1 MKKYDKNNTQ
11 YTHSLNDIL
20 SNSEKYK
27 MHANK
32 LLDDLVFPPWLYI
45 KELNIKP
52 HIYLC
57 NHGDCNKYIDNDLD
71 EKLITLVNIYDK
83 SLNNKSKKTNTKK
96 HKNTRKHKNTKK
108 LKTKN

>member
-1 MKKYDKNNTQ
+1 MKKYDIDNTL
-11 YTHSLNDIL
+11 YRHSLNDIL

-32 LLDDLVFPPWLYI
+32 LLDDLVFPPGLYI
-45 KELNIKP
+45 KELNIEP

-57 NHGDCNKYIDNDLD
+57 NHGDCNEYIDNDLD

-83 SLNNKSKKTNTKK
+83 PLNNKSKKRNTKK
-96 HKNTRKHKNTKK
+96 NKNKSKKRNTKK
-108 LKTKN
+108 SKN

>member
-1 MKKYDKNNTQ
+1 MKKYDIDNTQ

-32 LLDDLVFPPWLYI
+32 LLDGLVFPPGLYI
-45 KELNIKP
+45 KELNIEP

-57 NHGDCNKYIDNDLD
+57 NHGDCNEYIDNDLD
-71 EKLITLVNIYDK
+71 KKLITLVNIYDK
-83 SLNNKSKKTNTKK
+83 SLNNKSKKRNTKK
-96 HKNTRKHKNTKK
+96 NKQKSKKTKTKK
-108 LKTKN
+108 N